1 MSAVALTAAQIAPV
15 FADDCEIRTYI
26 AGATITAGQAVY
38 LNSSGDIDLADGN
51 GSGTKQ
57 FKGIALNG
65 GGTGQAIDV
74 LRRGEVYGYTL
85 TSIAY
90 DALLYVSD
98 TAGGLDTAAGTV
110 TVQVGR
116 VSCLS
121 DASRTKVLFVDAD
134 MHRDW
139 S

>member
-15 FADDCEIRTYI
+15 FADNCEIRTYI

-65 GGTGQAIDV
+65 GGAGQAIDV
-74 LRRGEVYGYTL
+74 LRRGECYGFTI
-85 TSIAY
+85 TSAY
-90 DALLYVSD
+90 DAFLYVSD
-98 TAGGLDTAAGTV
+98 TAGGLDTSAGTV
-110 TVQVGR
+110 TVRVGR
-116 VSCLS
+116 ISCLS
-121 DASRTKVLFVDAD
+121 DASRTKVLFVNAD
-134 MHRDW
+134 MTNDW
-139 S
+139 A